1 MLNVNEIKAQ
11 GYVFEEKDVTWYRI
25 TDTNE
30 NPQVVGNGYSYTI
43 DRSLLGTGSY
53 YARIELPTQ
62 TNDVACKCI
71 YGTQTYSFDGD
82 VMPTPMLMPS
92 IVGPR
97 EKVEVV
103 NLPMENA
110 EIKVY
115 DKVGKIYY
123 TIESN
128 GRSKVEFLSQ
138 DLPGQY
144 LVEVKTPA
152 SKVTLKYVV
161 R

>member
-1 MLNVNEIKAQ
+1 MFGNVY
-11 GYVFEEKDVTWYRI
+11 GLD
-25 TDTNE
+25 
-30 NPQVVGNGYSYTI
+30 
-43 DRSLLGTGSY
+43 LGTY
-53 YARIELPTQ
+53 
-62 TNDVACKCI
+62 
-71 YGTQTYSFDGD
+71 
-82 VMPTPMLMPS
+82 
-92 IVGPR
+92 
-97 EKVEVV
+97 
-103 NLPMENA
+103 

-128 GRSKVEFLSQ
+128 GRSKVDFLSQ

-152 SKVTLKYVV
+152 TKVTLKYVV

>member
-1 MLNVNEIKAQ
+1 
-11 GYVFEEKDVTWYRI
+11 
-25 TDTNE
+25 
-30 NPQVVGNGYSYTI
+30 
-43 DRSLLGTGSY
+43 
-53 YARIELPTQ
+53 
-62 TNDVACKCI
+62 
-71 YGTQTYSFDGD
+71 
-82 VMPTPMLMPS
+82 
-92 IVGPR
+92 
-97 EKVEVV
+97 
-103 NLPMENA
+103 MENA

-123 TIESN
+123 SIESN

>member
-1 MLNVNEIKAQ
+1 
-11 GYVFEEKDVTWYRI
+11 
-25 TDTNE
+25 
-30 NPQVVGNGYSYTI
+30 
-43 DRSLLGTGSY
+43 
-53 YARIELPTQ
+53 
-62 TNDVACKCI
+62 
-71 YGTQTYSFDGD
+71 
-82 VMPTPMLMPS
+82 MLMPS
-92 IVGPR
+92 IVGPNER
-97 EKVEVV
+97 VEVL
-103 NLPMENA
+103 NLPMENT

-123 TIESN
+123 SIESN